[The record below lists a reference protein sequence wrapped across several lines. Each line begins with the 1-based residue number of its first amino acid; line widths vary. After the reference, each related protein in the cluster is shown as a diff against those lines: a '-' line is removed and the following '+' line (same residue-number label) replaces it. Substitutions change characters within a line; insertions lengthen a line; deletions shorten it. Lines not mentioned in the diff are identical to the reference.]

1 MPISVYDINTYL
13 KADSDLANIA
23 GKTMNFF
30 PAHGYGNES
39 APFVVYFY
47 NPFIPSVEAYWNRYD
62 AIKYCIYDNDADR
75 LFRMTER
82 VIALLGQADQI
93 QGFVPSAN
101 VRVLSSYLVSS
112 DFSEPLEKEGW
123 YQMDLNFSVYSVS
136 LS

>member
-112 DFSEPLEKEGW
+112 DFSEPIEKEGW
-123 YQMDLNFSVYSVS
+123 YEMDLNFSVYSVS

>member
-13 KADSDLANIA
+13 KADSALANIA

-75 LFRMTER
+75 LFRITER
-82 VIALLGQADQI
+82 VIALLGQSDQI

-112 DFSEPLEKEGW
+112 DFSEPIEKEGW
-123 YQMDLNFSVYSVS
+123 YEMDLNFSVYSVS